1 MANSRPGCSGLS
13 CEGVEPPP
21 SSLGARG
28 TRRQQGT
35 VRWGN
40 EAAQSCPALSL
51 QKFHFIPDWDFLG
64 PSWGRLSLP
73 LPTRAQNRAFPAF
86 VQPPFCSLPC
96 CSTFI
101 LSSWG
106 WAKPNY
112 ASSSPVRYL
121 KDLQREKVHFSWN
134 ILNNLSCMAYL
145 KKKMPYINL
154 SVHSGI
160 SSIIPGVKSY
170 LRYLCARVYLAS
182 NWSVIC
188 SFMGRIHFENPFWK
202 LNSGGGAISTYL
214 AGSPKSWDM
223 HQLLLQCLLH
233 PAFQIAF

>member
-1 MANSRPGCSGLS
+1 MLNIKGAMANSRPGCSGLS

-86 VQPPFCSLPC
+86 VQPPFCSLPF

-101 LSSWG
+101 LFSWG

-145 KKKMPYINL
+145 KKKCPI
-154 SVHSGI
+154 
-160 SSIIPGVKSY
+160 
-170 LRYLCARVYLAS
+170 
-182 NWSVIC
+182 
-188 SFMGRIHFENPFWK
+188 
-202 LNSGGGAISTYL
+202 
-214 AGSPKSWDM
+214 
-223 HQLLLQCLLH
+223 
-233 PAFQIAF
+233 